1 MSISFCFL
9 CLLLSFGGG
18 VDGISCRLSLRR
30 RTVYKK
36 QKYKKKR
43 NRTNEIPF
51 FLYLCTRKHYGGA
64 FGWTAWGV
72 ADDYMEFIL

>member
-1 MSISFCFL
+1 MAFPAACHYVAALSI
-9 CLLLSFGGG
+9 
-18 VDGISCRLSLRR
+18 RR
-30 RTVYKK
+30 

-51 FLYLCTRKHYGGA
+51 FLYLCIRKHYGGA
-64 FGWTAWGV
+64 FGRTAWGV